1 MIKINKYTNTT
12 KPKVVVKNGVSYKEM
27 DLGGSKILIRIKSD
41 KELAKDYKAFDK
53 YLSGRDGDTVLP

>member
-53 YLSGRDGDTVLP
+53 YTESLK

>member
-41 KELAKDYKAFDK
+41 KELAKDYKAFKK
-53 YLSGRDGDTVLP
+53 YSKTLK

>member
-12 KPKVVVKNGVSYKEM
+12 KPKVVVKNGVSYKEV

-41 KELAKDYKAFDK
+41 KELAKDYKAFKK
-53 YLSGRDGDTVLP
+53 YSNDLKNK

>member
-41 KELAKDYKAFDK
+41 KELVKDYKAFKK
-53 YLSGRDGDTVLP
+53 YSNDLKNK

>member
-53 YLSGRDGDTVLP
+53 YSKSLK

>member
-53 YLSGRDGDTVLP
+53 YSKTLK